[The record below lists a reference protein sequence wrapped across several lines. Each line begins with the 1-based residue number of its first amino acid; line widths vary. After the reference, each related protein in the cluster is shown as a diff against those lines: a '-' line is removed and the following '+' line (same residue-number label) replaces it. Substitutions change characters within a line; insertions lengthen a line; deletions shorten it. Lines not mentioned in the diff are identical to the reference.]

1 MNKKQTNEI
10 KILTSF
16 YESPYKYVNCKRMSA
31 GFVTIPMKLYVKNLK
46 IQGKIWWIYNVK

>member
-16 YESPYKYVNCKRMSA
+16 YESPYKYINCKRMSA